1 MITYINVEERQE
13 ANGAARA
20 LVKIDTIQD
29 FKDWN
34 AYFKVIYILYMCIV
48 RRRNHS

>member
-20 LVKIDTIQD
+20 LLKIETIQH

-34 AYFKVIYILYMCIV
+34 EYFKVILYMCIV